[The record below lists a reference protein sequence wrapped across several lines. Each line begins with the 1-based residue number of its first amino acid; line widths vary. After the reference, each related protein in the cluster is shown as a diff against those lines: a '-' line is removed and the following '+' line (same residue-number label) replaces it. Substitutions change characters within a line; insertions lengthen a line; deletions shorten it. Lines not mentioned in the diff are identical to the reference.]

1 MRRFNA
7 PFALAILATAG
18 LAGCA
23 TSSLDMAPDS
33 PDRPWQPRTD
43 ASGAIVPG
51 PAGAS
56 GASGASGA
64 ASAAGAAGASNAL
77 GASGVSATP
86 SGGYTL
92 PANPSLAAVPP
103 PPALEQAHDYS
114 LPELIDLAESANPL
128 TRIAWNDARNAA
140 LAAGIAKSAYLPQL
154 SAAAMGLYADAH
166 GSSTSAL
173 GDSSATAS
181 GHGETS
187 VLALNWLLFD
197 FGGRAA
203 RVEAAS
209 QGSVIANIGFTAV
222 HQQVIFDVSVAFYG
236 YQAAR
241 ARIDTT
247 RQGLDNAEAILAAA
261 QSRYKHGVGTV
272 IEVAQANQNRAQAK
286 LALVQAQGAE
296 SNSYLMLIS
305 AMGIS
310 PLSKPRIATLPTHAL
325 PATMNDSIEQIVSS
339 AIARRPDVLSAYA
352 AERVNLARVKAAE
365 SEFMPKVFVSAS
377 GAYHTGSSSISAV
390 PAIGQQ
396 LPTVN
401 LSGGHYGGSVIV
413 GVTIPIYDGG
423 LRSAVLAQARN
434 DADSA
439 TTRLARSR
447 EEAVRQIVAAQNTL
461 QTSLS
466 AQAAAKE
473 LLAAAQT
480 TYDAAFDAYRHGVGS
495 VTDALLAQNQLLA
508 AKNADADSYS
518 GALSA
523 AAALALA
530 TGSVDSIPTQG
541 SW

>member
-43 ASGAIVPG
+43 AAGAIVPG
-51 PAGAS
+51 ATGAAGAWGAS
-56 GASGASGA
+56 GASSASGA
-64 ASAAGAAGASNAL
+64 SVASAAA
-77 GASGVSATP
+77 

-92 PANPSLAAVPP
+92 PANPALAAVPP
-103 PPALEQAHDYS
+103 PPALEQAHEYS

-140 LAAGIAKSAYLPQL
+140 LAAGIAKAAYLPQL

-222 HQQVIFDVSVAFYG
+222 HQQVIFDVSVAFYS

-247 RQGLDNAEAILAAA
+247 RQGLDNAEAILVAA

-310 PLSKPRIATLPTHAL
+310 PLSKPKIATLPTRAL

-377 GAYHTGSSSISAV
+377 GAYHTGSSSVSAV

-466 AQAAAKE
+466 AQAAAKD

>member
-1 MRRFNA
+1 MRRLN
-7 PFALAILATAG
+7 PSFALAILAAAG

-23 TSSLDMAPDS
+23 TSSIDMAPDS

-43 ASGAIVPG
+43 AAGAIVPG
-51 PAGAS
+51 PAAIS
-56 GASGASGA
+56 STSTSTSTSAPT
-64 ASAAGAAGASNAL
+64 ASANSAPSTN
-77 GASGVSATP
+77 SATSTASP
-86 SGGYTL
+86 RGYQL
-92 PANPSLAAVPP
+92 PANPALAAVPP
-103 PPALEQAHDYS
+103 PPALEQAHAYG

-128 TRIAWNDARNAA
+128 TRIAWNDARNVA

-154 SAAAMGLYADAH
+154 SVAAMGQYAGVHD
-166 GSSTSAL
+166 SSSSVL
-173 GDSSATAS
+173 GDSSASAT
-181 GHGETS
+181 GHGMTS
-187 VLALNWLLFD
+187 VLSLQWLLFD

-209 QGSVIANIGFTAV
+209 QASVMANIGFTAV
-222 HQQVIFDVSVAFYG
+222 HQQVIFDVSIAFYA
-236 YQAAR
+236 YQAAH
-241 ARIDTT
+241 ARIVTT
-247 RQGLDNAEAILAAA
+247 QQGLDNADAILVAA
-261 QSRYKHGVGTV
+261 QSRYQHGIGTV

-296 SNSYLMLIS
+296 SNSYLALIS

-310 PLSKPRIATLPTHAL
+310 PLSKPRIAEMPARTLPAPTS
-325 PATMNDSIEQIVSS
+325 DSIERIVST

-352 AERVNLARVKAAE
+352 AERVNLAKVKAAE
-365 SEFMPKVFVSAS
+365 SDFMPKVFISAT
-377 GAYHTGSSSISAV
+377 GAYNTGSSSISAV

-401 LSGGHYGGSVIV
+401 LSGGRYGGSVIV
-413 GVTIPIYDGG
+413 GVTIPLYDGG

-439 TTRLARSR
+439 STRLTRSR
-447 EEAVRQIVAAQNTL
+447 EEAVRQIVTAQNTL
-461 QTSLS
+461 QTSLA

-480 TYDAAFDAYRHGVGS
+480 TYDAAFDAYRHGIGS

-530 TGSVDSIPTQG
+530 TGSVESIPMRDNG
-541 SW
+541 

>member
-1 MRRFNA
+1 MRRLN
-7 PFALAILATAG
+7 PSFAMAILAAAG

-33 PDRPWQPRTD
+33 PDRPWYPQTD
-43 ASGAIVPG
+43 AAGAIVPG
-51 PAGAS
+51 PAAFAGSANSANPAS
-56 GASGASGA
+56 SA
-64 ASAAGAAGASNAL
+64 ASANPVASANSS
-77 GASGVSATP
+77 ASARS
-86 SGGYTL
+86 YQL
-92 PANPSLAAVPP
+92 PANPVLAAVPP
-103 PPALEQAHDYS
+103 PPALEQAHAYS

-128 TRIAWNDARNAA
+128 TRIAWNDARNVA

-154 SAAAMGLYADAH
+154 SVAAMGQYAGLHD
-166 GSSTSAL
+166 SSTSVF
-173 GDSSATAS
+173 GDSSATAT
-181 GHGETS
+181 GHGTTS
-187 VLALNWLLFD
+187 VVALQWLLFD

-209 QGSVIANIGFTAV
+209 QASVMANIGFTAV
-222 HQQVIFDVSVAFYG
+222 HQQVIFDVSVAFYA

-241 ARIDTT
+241 ARIATT
-247 RQGLDNAEAILAAA
+247 QQGLDNADAILAAA
-261 QSRYKHGVGTV
+261 QSRYKHGIGTV

-286 LALVQAQGAE
+286 LALVEAQGVE
-296 SNSYLMLIS
+296 SNSYLALIS

-310 PLSKPRIATLPTHAL
+310 PLSKPRIAEMPARTLPAPTS
-325 PATMNDSIEQIVSS
+325 DSIDRIVSS

-352 AERVNLARVKAAE
+352 AERVNLAKVKAAE
-365 SEFMPKVFVSAS
+365 SDFMPKVFVSAT
-377 GAYHTGSSSISAV
+377 GAYNTGSSSISAV

-401 LSGGHYGGSVIV
+401 LSGGRYGGSVIV
-413 GVTIPIYDGG
+413 GVTIPLYDGG

-439 TTRLARSR
+439 STRLTRSR

-461 QTSLS
+461 QTSLA

-480 TYDAAFDAYRHGVGS
+480 TYDAAFDAYRQGVGS

-518 GALSA
+518 SALSA

-530 TGSVDSIPTQG
+530 TGSVESIPMRDN
-541 SW
+541 W